1 MLGNIFQIKKIK
13 TKNMFTFLSIT
24 FFYFFES
31 AQMSYFNILAPALL
45 SSGTYNHAQ
54 IASISAAYYYGDVIG
69 LLPVG
74 FMLDRFPLRKTLL
87 WAMSGSIIAAFLLFV
102 SANIY
107 LQWIAR
113 FFCGFFGGTFSF
125 IGGIRILSSLF
136 AKRFTFFIGLFLS
149 AGMFGGLICQYP
161 LLMMVNH
168 FGISSAILSMAA
180 FGLVVMAINFLFLH
194 PLSSDYLQVS
204 ESIQVKKLFATLSCI
219 SKNIQNWMDCILVV
233 LLDTPVSIIGTL
245 WGVVILMSLYHFTDV
260 QSTYIVM
267 LLFLGLMIG
276 LPLWGEI
283 ADRYDHPEWIVMLG
297 AGMSFLTL
305 LPQLLFHHFPFLIVG
320 MLYFFLGFFSSC
332 QTVCFTW
339 LTKNMKPKWIGTN
352 SAFNSMVFMSANG
365 FFKQCAGCFLAM
377 PSLLLNRE
385 STINVLLFVFFLLV
399 FAFILL
405 LARKK
410 MFKFVHSKN
419 ALKFLNGN

>member
-1 MLGNIFQIKKIK
+1 
-13 TKNMFTFLSIT
+13 
-24 FFYFFES
+24 
-31 AQMSYFNILAPALL
+31 
-45 SSGTYNHAQ
+45 
-54 IASISAAYYYGDVIG
+54 
-69 LLPVG
+69 
-74 FMLDRFPLRKTLL
+74 
-87 WAMSGSIIAAFLLFV
+87 
-102 SANIY
+102 
-107 LQWIAR
+107 
-113 FFCGFFGGTFSF
+113 
-125 IGGIRILSSLF
+125 
-136 AKRFTFFIGLFLS
+136 
-149 AGMFGGLICQYP
+149 
-161 LLMMVNH
+161 
-168 FGISSAILSMAA
+168 
-180 FGLVVMAINFLFLH
+180 
-194 PLSSDYLQVS
+194 
-204 ESIQVKKLFATLSCI
+204 
-219 SKNIQNWMDCILVV
+219 
-233 LLDTPVSIIGTL
+233 
-245 WGVVILMSLYHFTDV
+245 
-260 QSTYIVM
+260 
-267 LLFLGLMIG
+267 MIG